1 MRKVRKKPYWK
12 EVRESCEN
20 GKKEIICKYEP
31 EVTEYI
37 NVIGQMR
44 VKIYNGSLKMKKYEI
59 KRGKF

>member
-12 EVRESCEN
+12 EVSESCEN

-31 EVTEYI
+31 KVTEYI
-37 NVIGQMR
+37 NAIGQMR
-44 VKIYNGSLKMKKYEI
+44 VKKYEI